1 MVRSIFTIPLGA
13 ATEEPLPVGAGA
25 DQARTG
31 PVEVPTR
38 APRQYV
44 GSDENRLVEAA
55 INTLFA
61 SNHIDGRATPDSIN
75 PIVFFGPGG
84 SGKSLLVF
92 GVATRWQS
100 QYPSDEVVQLTGVDL
115 LHKLAEAI
123 QVNGVEEFKNRL
135 GGADL
140 LVIDDVH
147 VIAGRGTAEE
157 FLCGVLEGRRVAS
170 QPTLI
175 SLDQSPAG
183 HERISQRLAGRFLNG
198 LSIPLELPGKRA
210 LELILA
216 QLADSVG
223 MEVDGDGCRLLL
235 AGSPASGPVFKTP
248 RQLRQAILWL
258 AAARYARLDVEAA
271 GAALAHFLQA
281 KRPTLKFIS
290 SLVGRRF
297 SVTLGQLQGASRKQ
311 GLVRAR
317 SVAMLLGKRHSGLS
331 YVQIGK
337 YFGGRDHSTVIHA
350 CRRIETKAQ
359 EDSSFQHSLS
369 TLENQLLE
377 TISTD

>member
-1 MVRSIFTIPLGA
+1 M
-13 ATEEPLPVGAGA
+13 GAGA

-61 SNHIDGRATPDSIN
+61 SNHIDGRVTPDSIN

-223 MEVDGDGCRLLL
+223 MEVDGDG
-235 AGSPASGPVFKTP
+235 SPASGPVFKTP